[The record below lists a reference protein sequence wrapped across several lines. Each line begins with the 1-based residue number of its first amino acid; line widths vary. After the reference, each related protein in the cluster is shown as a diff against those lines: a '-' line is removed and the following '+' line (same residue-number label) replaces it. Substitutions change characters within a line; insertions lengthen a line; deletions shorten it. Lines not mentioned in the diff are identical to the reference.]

1 MHVSQNL
8 QNSSSC
14 LPSSFDEDYTSTE
27 GEGDVIRKAQFVVE
41 LQPKTQ
47 VKGWPWNDVGRRQ
60 PGAMLEHVRLVVL
73 CLGTLG

>member
-47 VKGWPWNDVGRRQ
+47 VKGWP
-60 PGAMLEHVRLVVL
+60 
-73 CLGTLG
+73 